1 MAHYVRSRIAER
13 QAMARE
19 TLDAQ
24 PLTRIKAPQQD
35 TRPAHSSA
43 STPSGS
49 RPGPRWFVVSSY
61 AQAERRAAQALTR
74 QGYEAYLPT
83 LIVQRRDR
91 VIRSMLHRVEL
102 PLFPAYLFIRLD
114 LRDPWGPV
122 RNTPGVFRLL
132 TTADNIPEPVSETV
146 IDALRAGDAF
156 RRLPTTDD
164 IVYRP
169 GAPVK
174 CLYGPFQNM
183 EAVIVSVAATTA
195 RVALPMLGAL
205 REVVVP
211 IACLTARD

>member
-1 MAHYVRSRIAER
+1 MTVAAHQVLDP
-13 QAMARE
+13 QAHRRLKPPPEDTGHADNAAR
-19 TLDAQ
+19 
-24 PLTRIKAPQQD
+24 
-35 TRPAHSSA
+35 
-43 STPSGS
+43 TPSGS

-91 VIRSMLHRVEL
+91 VIRSMLHRVEA
-102 PLFPAYLFIRLD
+102 PLFPSYLFIRLD

-174 CLYGPFQNM
+174 CLYGPFQGQ

-205 REVVVP
+205 RELVVP